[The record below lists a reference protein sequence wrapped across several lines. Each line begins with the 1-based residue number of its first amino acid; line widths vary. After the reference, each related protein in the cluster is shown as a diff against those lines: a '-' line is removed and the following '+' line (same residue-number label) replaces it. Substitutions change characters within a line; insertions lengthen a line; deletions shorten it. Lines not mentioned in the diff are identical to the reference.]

1 MSQTNIGR
9 RVRLIRTTDP
19 YTRLK
24 RGDEGVVMTIDCTG
38 TVFVKWDNGS
48 TLGMIREAGDDFM
61 FISPQIAAE
70 VEKK

>member
-1 MSQTNIGR
+1 
-9 RVRLIRTTDP
+9 
-19 YTRLK
+19 
-24 RGDEGVVMTIDCTG
+24 MTIDCTG

-61 FISPQIAAE
+61 FVSPPVAAE